1 MNYSVS
7 CGSPIIPGNGS
18 IEAYQNT
25 LEGAEI
31 FFKCDSGFV
40 PAGRMTAVCG
50 ADGRWNPDPA
60 SLMCISKCVGYIL
73 IDRYILDN
81 MDNCGPVFSVSLF
94 LALPS

>member
-7 CGSPIIPGNGS
+7 CGSPIIPGNGF

-40 PAGRMTAVCG
+40 PAGRMTAVSG
-50 ADGRWNPDPA
+50 VLRHDWKTKLG
-60 SLMCISKCVGYIL
+60 
-73 IDRYILDN
+73 
-81 MDNCGPVFSVSLF
+81 VFHNF
-94 LALPS
+94 LSA